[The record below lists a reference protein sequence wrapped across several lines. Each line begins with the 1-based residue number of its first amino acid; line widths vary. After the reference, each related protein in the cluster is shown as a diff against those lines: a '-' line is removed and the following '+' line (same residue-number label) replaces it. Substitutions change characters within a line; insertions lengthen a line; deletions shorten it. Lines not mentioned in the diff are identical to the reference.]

1 MENLIYII
9 PKTRHDKQSLREIL
23 SKHPEIKFVSLAGV
37 DLAGNATDEKIPVS
51 LFIDDMEDFLEQGIQ
66 TDGSSVAL
74 QGIAILNNARVDLV
88 PDLDVNWFI
97 DYNFENA
104 CEKTNLPVGTIKI
117 PAYLVHND
125 KRVGSRSIL
134 QRAVRN
140 FVNSIMDI
148 FKKYPDTL
156 KNIGINSIEDIIDIN
171 LTSATELEM
180 WVRTPDDRGDVE
192 KLAIS
197 QMLKEQYWKKTQGT
211 VRTALE
217 KSIQLMEKYGLYP
230 EMGHKEVGGVTSK
243 IGIDGRTNYVMEQIE
258 IDWKY
263 DTAVQAADNELL
275 ARELISD
282 VFSRHGL
289 EVTFRAKPLEGVAG
303 SGEHTHV
310 GVSVKLKDGKLIN
323 LFTPENLTQDYL
335 SEIGYGALM
344 GILKNY
350 ETINPFIS
358 SSNDSLNRL
367 KPGFEAPVCIVASLG
382 VTTEIPSRNRSVL
395 VGVIRD
401 LKNPLATRFEVRAPN
416 PLSNT
421 YLVLACIY
429 QVMINGIDAVA
440 KSGKSTKELEKD
452 ISKDVG
458 MESFY
463 LMKERA
469 YRSEEDVFE
478 HYTEEE
484 RNRLFGKPP
493 ATVWE
498 NINNLGKNAEG
509 RQILINGNVFSED
522 IIKSFKMSTLEK
534 WKMELVNRILVDNIE
549 IIRECEKIHYEGN
562 ATDLDVFMWEKIS
575 NLRHYLMKDS
585 LNKKSLFTRIRK
597 ALNDEDY
604 DLASSLQQEMNE
616 KMKEIKELYIEYKR
630 NLFEIEYS

>member
-1 MENLIYII
+1 MENLIYVI
-9 PKTRHDKQSLREIL
+9 PKTKHDKQNLKEIL
-23 SKHPEIKFVSLAGV
+23 SKHPEIKFVSLVGV
-37 DLAGNATDEKIPVS
+37 DLAGNATDEKIPIS
-51 LFIDDMEDFLEQGIQ
+51 FFIDDMDDFLEQGIQ

-74 QGIAILNNARVDLV
+74 HGIATLNNARVDLV

-97 DYNFENA
+97 DYNFENV

-117 PAYLVHND
+117 PAYLVHNN

-134 QRAVRN
+134 QRSARN
-140 FVNSIMDI
+140 FINSMMDI
-148 FKKYPDTL
+148 FKKYPGTL
-156 KNIGINSIEDIIDIN
+156 KNIGIDNIEDIIEIN

-263 DTAVQAADNELL
+263 DTSVQAADNELL

-310 GVSVKLKDGKLIN
+310 GVSVKIKDGRLIN
-323 LFTPENLTQDYL
+323 LFTPANLTQDYL

-401 LKNPLATRFEVRAPN
+401 LENPLATRFEVRAPN

-429 QVMINGIDAVA
+429 QVMIDGIDVVA
-440 KSGKSTKELEKD
+440 KSGKNTKELEKD
-452 ISKDVG
+452 ISKDAGV
-458 MESFY
+458 ESFY

-484 RNRLFGKPP
+484 RDRLFGKPP
-493 ATVWE
+493 VTVWE
-498 NINNLGKNAEG
+498 NINNLDKNTEG
-509 RQILINGNVFSED
+509 RQILIKGNVFSED
-522 IIKSFKMSTLEK
+522 IIKSFKISTLEK

-549 IIRECEKIHYEGN
+549 IIRECEKIHHEGN

-597 ALNDEDY
+597 ALNDEEY
-604 DLASSLQQEMNE
+604 DLASLLQQEMNE

-630 NLFEIEYS
+630 NLFEVEYS

>member
-1 MENLIYII
+1 MGELTYVI
-9 PKTRHDKQSLREIL
+9 PKEKHDINGLKEVL
-23 SKHPEIKFVSLAGV
+23 SIHPEIKFVSLMGV

-51 LFIDDMEDFLEQGIQ
+51 LFIEDMEDFLERGIQ

-74 QGIAILNNARVDLV
+74 QGIASMNNARVDLV
-88 PDLDVNWFI
+88 PDLSVNWFI
-97 DYNFENA
+97 DYNFDNICEEN
-104 CEKTNLPVGTIKI
+104 NLPVGTLKI
-117 PAYLVHND
+117 PAYLMHND
-125 KRVGSRSIL
+125 KLVGSRSVL
-134 QRAVRN
+134 ERAYSN
-140 FVNSIMDI
+140 FKRRIMEI
-148 FKKYPDTL
+148 IKQYPDTL
-156 KNIGINSIEDIIDIN
+156 KSIGIDNVDDVESVN

-180 WVRTPDDRGDVE
+180 WVRTPDDRADEE

-217 KSIQLMEKYGLYP
+217 KSIELLEKYGLCP

-263 DTAVQAADNELL
+263 DTTIQAADNELL
-275 ARELISD
+275 ARELIND

-310 GVSVKLKDGKLIN
+310 GVSVKLKNGKLVN
-323 LFTPENLTQDYL
+323 LFTPTNPTGDYL

-350 ETINPFIS
+350 ETINSFIS
-358 SSNDSLNRL
+358 SSNDAFNRL
-367 KPGFEAPVCIVASLG
+367 KPGFEAPICVVASLG
-382 VTTEIPSRNRSVL
+382 VSTEVPSRNRSVL

-401 LKNPLATRFEVRAPN
+401 LDNPLATRFEVRAPN

-421 YLVLACIY
+421 YLVLACLY
-429 QVMINGIDAVA
+429 QVMIDGIYAA
-440 KSGKSTKELEKD
+440 ANSGKNSKELELEV
-452 ISKDVG
+452 SKDAGVQ
-458 MESFY
+458 SFY
-463 LMKERA
+463 LSKDRA

-478 HYTEEE
+478 HYTQEE
-484 RNRLFGKPP
+484 RDRLFGKPP

-498 NINNLGKNAEG
+498 NASNLDKYPEGKEV
-509 RQILINGNVFSED
+509 LKNGDVFSEA
-522 IIKSFKMSTLEK
+522 IIESFKISTLEK
-534 WKMELVNRILVDNIE
+534 WKMELKNRILIDNIE

-562 ATDLDVFMWEKIS
+562 ATDLDVVMWEKIS
-575 NLRHYLMKDS
+575 NLRYYLMRDS
-585 LNKKSLFTRIRK
+585 LDKKSLFTRIKK
-597 ALNDEDY
+597 ALSEEDY
-604 DLASSLQQEMNE
+604 DLASTLQQEMSE

-630 NLFEIEYS
+630 NLFEVE